1 MNLKSKSIKRKVFS
15 AIIYALI
22 IQEVLFILAINRGN
36 IITEA
41 KNNAFLTFET
51 KINKDSMFIQTQME
65 KYWGDLDLTQENIN
79 SYIDMFVF
87 NNNLSF
93 QEINENENL
102 SSEILENIS
111 DNLLFI
117 LNKNYVTAAYIILDT
132 KNNEN
137 DNLIKKGVYI
147 KDIAPENNTN
157 NNSDLLLCAGE
168 RGLEKELH
176 ITRAPDCREKY
187 DFSKEQWNYSEVVGK
202 TIEMTKRNLNSSN
215 KNWGYWGKHVKLC
228 DAQNDSITY
237 SVPIMDK
244 KNNIYGVLGIE
255 VSNEY
260 MVRQINEYTDS
271 KELYSCILGYSKNN
285 SSEFESLAVFNKD
298 INNKDSELFN
308 TVIGKQIYN
317 DIYEVKLKDHDSE
330 PLYACV
336 KPLNF
341 IGNNEEDNWA
351 VIGIN
356 KKSQLFYYYDKMK
369 FLIYIS
375 VTVSFIFGIILA
387 IMIGNNIT
395 DPIKR
400 LVNQVHKG
408 NPKKAIKLDKINI
421 TEIDDLS
428 KEIMDLSA
436 KSLDSASKLSQI
448 LELLNMPIGA
458 FEYKIGEEEVF
469 CTKGFF
475 RNLGIECRFP
485 DEKHINISTFEI
497 LMKEIIQYKDEED
510 NIYVLKNDGNTRY
523 IKLNFKEDES
533 KILGVIND
541 VTQDVLKRKE
551 IEHERDYDGLT
562 GLLNRI
568 AFRKIA
574 IDKLKKGNLNIGA
587 FVMID
592 LDSLKYVND
601 TYGHDYGDEY
611 IKKAANVLMCFN
623 GEHAVIS
630 RRSGDEFLAFIYGYN
645 NKKEVRNVV
654 EEMRSKMM
662 NTILTLPN
670 NNFQK
675 IRASF
680 GISWYPYDSVEYQR
694 LSRYCDFAMYKSKNT
709 AKGSIYEFNK
719 DEYEKQSFLFNK
731 KEELNKLIEEELIQH
746 AFQPIVDIHTGEIYA
761 YEALMRSKLE
771 TIANPFQIIQIA
783 TAESKLYEI
792 ERLTFLKALE
802 SFKKNEQYFGSSK
815 MFINSIP
822 NQMLSYKDTLEIEN
836 EYGEYLSR
844 LVVELLEN
852 EQADSS
858 NSASKIGKI
867 KQWNSKL
874 AIDDFG
880 SGYNN
885 ESVLLDVTPDFVKID
900 MDIVQGVEFDPNRKD
915 IIKNLT
921 SYAKSR
927 GIKIIAEGIETR
939 EQLKC
944 VLGLGV
950 DYVQGY
956 YLGRPEFIPQ
966 KLKEEV
972 RLVIKEINNI
982 YSQN

>member
-1 MNLKSKSIKRKVFS
+1 MSLKSKSIKRKVFS

-22 IQEVLFILAINRGN
+22 IQESLFIFAIIKGN
-36 IITEA
+36 IIE
-41 KNNAFLTFET
+41 NVRNSAFLAFES
-51 KINKDSMFIQTQME
+51 KVNKDSMFIQTQME

-79 SYIDMFVF
+79 SYIDRFVF

-93 QEINENENL
+93 KEIDENENL
-102 SSEILENIS
+102 SSEILESVS

-132 KNNEN
+132 KDNEN

-147 KDIAPENNTN
+147 KDIAPENNTI
-157 NNSDLLLCAGE
+157 NNSDLLLCVGE
-168 RGLEKELH
+168 QGLEKQLH
-176 ITRAPDCREKY
+176 ITRSSSCKEKY
-187 DFSKEQWNYSEVVGK
+187 DFSNKQWNYSEVVQK
-202 TIEMTKRNLNSSN
+202 TIEMTKSNLNSSN
-215 KNWGYWGKHVKLC
+215 KNFGYWGKHVKLC
-228 DAQNDSITY
+228 DAQNESITY

-244 KNNIYGVLGIE
+244 KNNIYGVFGIE
-255 VSNEY
+255 VSKEY
-260 MVRQINEYTDS
+260 MVKQINEYTNS
-271 KELYSCILGYSKNN
+271 NELYSCILAYSKNN
-285 SSEFESLAVFNKD
+285 NSEFESLAVFNSNTNDKD
-298 INNKDSELFN
+298 DEVFDM
-308 TVIGKQIYN
+308 VIGKKIYN
-317 DIYEVKLKDHDSE
+317 DIYEVKLTDHDDKS
-330 PLYACV
+330 LYACV
-336 KPLNF
+336 KSLNF
-341 IGNNEEDNWA
+341 TRNNEEGNWSI
-351 VIGIN
+351 IGI
-356 KKSQLFYYYDKMK
+356 KEKSQLFYYYDKMK

-375 VTVSFIFGIILA
+375 VAVSFIFGIVLA

-395 DPIKR
+395 EPIKR

-421 TEIDDLS
+421 IEIDELS
-428 KEIMDLSA
+428 KEIMNLSA
-436 KSLDSASKLSQI
+436 RSLDSASKLSQI

-458 FEYKIGEEEVF
+458 FEYKIGEEKVF

-475 RNLGIECRFP
+475 RNLGIEHKFA

-497 LMKEIIQYKDEED
+497 LMKELIQYKDEED

-587 FVMID
+587 FIMID

-611 IKKAANVLMCFN
+611 IKKAANVLMSFN

-680 GISWYPYDSVEYQR
+680 GISWYPYDSVEYKR

-852 EQADSS
+852 EQADSN

-900 MDIVQGVEFDPNRKD
+900 MDIVQGVEFDPNRKE

-939 EQLKC
+939 EQLEC

-982 YSQN
+982 

>member
-1 MNLKSKSIKRKVFS
+1 MNLKSKSIKKKIFS

-22 IQEVLFILAINRGN
+22 IQQSLFIFAIIKGN
-36 IITEA
+36 IIE
-41 KNNAFLTFET
+41 NVRNSAFLTFES
-51 KINKDSMFIQTQME
+51 KVNKESMFIQTQME
-65 KYWGDLDLTQENIN
+65 RYWGDLDLTQENIN
-79 SYIDMFVF
+79 SYIDRFLF
-87 NNNLSF
+87 NNNFSF
-93 QEINENENL
+93 EEVNEDESL
-102 SSEILENIS
+102 SSELLKNIS
-111 DNLLFI
+111 NNLLFI
-117 LNKNYVTAAYIILDT
+117 LNKNYVTAAYIIFDT
-132 KNNEN
+132 KNNNN
-137 DNLIKKGVYI
+137 DKLIKNGIYI
-147 KDIAPENNTN
+147 KDIAPQNNTI
-157 NNSDLLLCAGE
+157 NNSDLLLCVGE

-176 ITRAPDCREKY
+176 ITRSPDCREKY
-187 DFSKEQWNYSEVVGK
+187 DFTKEQWNYSEVVEK
-202 TIEMTKRNLNSSN
+202 TLEMTKSNLNTSN
-215 KNWGYWGKHVKLC
+215 KNVGYWGKRVKLC
-228 DAQNDSITY
+228 DAKNESITY
-237 SVPIMDK
+237 SVPLMDK

-260 MVRQINEYTDS
+260 MSKQINEYMDS
-271 KELYSCILGYSKNN
+271 KELDACILSYSNDN
-285 SSEFESLAVFNKD
+285 DSEFESLTVFNSN
-298 INNKDSELFN
+298 INNKSGELDK
-308 TVIGKQIYN
+308 TVIGKQVHN
-317 DIYEVKLKDHDSE
+317 DIYEVKSTEKSE
-330 PLYACV
+330 EDLYACV

-341 IGNNEEDNWA
+341 TGNNKEDNWA
-351 VIGIN
+351 IIGIN
-356 KKSQLFYYYDKMK
+356 KKSNLFYYYDKMK

-400 LVNQVHKG
+400 LVNQVHKS

-421 TEIDDLS
+421 IEIDDLS

-436 KSLDSASKLSQI
+436 RSLDSASKLSQI

-458 FEYKIGEEEVF
+458 FEYKIGEDKVF

-475 RNLGIECRFP
+475 YNLGIECGFP
-485 DEKHINISTFEI
+485 DEKHINISTFEM
-497 LMKEIIQYKDEED
+497 LMKELVQYKDEED
-510 NIYVLKNDGNTRY
+510 NIYVLKNNENTRY

-562 GLLNRI
+562 RLLNRV

-574 IDKLKKGNLNIGA
+574 IDKLKKENLKIGA

-601 TYGHDYGDEY
+601 TYGHDYGDNY
-611 IKKAANVLMCFN
+611 IKKAANVLMSFN
-623 GEHAVIS
+623 GEHGVIS
-630 RRSGDEFLAFIYGYN
+630 RRSGDEFLAFIYGYDT
-645 NKKEVRNVV
+645 KKEVRNVV
-654 EEMRSKMM
+654 EEMRSKMI
-662 NTILTLPN
+662 NTILPLPN

-680 GISWYPYDSVEYQR
+680 GVSWYPDDSTEYQS
-694 LSRYCDFAMYKSKNT
+694 LSRYCDFAMYISKNT
-709 AKGSIYEFNK
+709 VKGSIYEFNK
-719 DEYEKQSFLFNK
+719 EEYEKQSFLFSK

-783 TAESKLYEI
+783 TVESKLYEI

-802 SFKKNEQYFGSSK
+802 SFKKNEQYFGSSR

-822 NQMLSYKDTLEIEN
+822 NQILSHNDTLKIEK

-852 EQADSS
+852 EQSDSK
-858 NSASKIGKI
+858 NLENKIGKI
-867 KQWNSKL
+867 KQWDAKL

-885 ESVLLDVTPDFVKID
+885 ESVLLDITTDFVKID
-900 MDIVQGVEFDPNRKD
+900 MDIVQGVEFDPNRKE

-921 SYAKSR
+921 SYAKGR

-939 EQLKC
+939 EQLEC

-966 KLKEEV
+966 KLKEEI
-972 RLVIKEINNI
+972 LIEIKEINKK
-982 YSQN
+982 